1 MYVDPG
7 INTSASNLKWVLP
20 YCKPDLPR
28 VVGALLLFIANNT
41 MALTIPILSGIIV
54 DRVIVGG
61 HVDELP
67 RLCGLMIL
75 MTIIRVGARYGY
87 QMWMERFG
95 QNSVYR
101 LVSDEYEKL
110 HELDFTYFNHTRT
123 GDIMSRLT
131 SDTDA
136 IRHCLSWVSYQ
147 IADCVVMFVG
157 ALCVM
162 FAIDW
167 RLALV
172 LACVT
177 PFIFVLTRGLS
188 THAHPLFFAIR
199 NSLASLNSMVEE
211 NIEGNRVVK
220 AFVREPYETEKFDEH
235 NDDYMQCN
243 MALAYNSRK
252 YMPWL
257 DGLGFSLQLITLGL
271 GGFLVIKGYM
281 TLGNL
286 VSFNSFLWMIDGP
299 VRQSGWLINDWQR
312 FNASCIKIRKLLTEQ
327 PRIVEKPDAVEA
339 VKQAVTIVEQ
349 VKHDDEAT
357 GATGAPVASGT
368 SGAQQS
374 TERKSCPLHIKG
386 DIRFDHV
393 SFAFPDDPETP
404 ILKDLDFTVPAGSK
418 LGILGETGAGKS
430 TLVSLIS
437 RFYDPTVGHVLI
449 DGIDARDWPLTT
461 LRSQV
466 CIVAQDTF
474 LFSDTIG
481 GNISTNAG
489 GMRTVKYGVTRDYVR
504 GLEVVL
510 ADGTVMQVGG
520 KQVKDA
526 SGISLKHLLIGSEGT
541 LAVIT
546 KCLLRLV
553 PKPEASLSV
562 LVPYAD
568 LKTGIQS
575 VLTILRAN
583 ANPTAVEFMERKVVA
598 LGERFCGV
606 SYPRPDAGSYILLTF
621 DGRSEEV
628 TANAAR
634 VCSLA
639 LQNGALDF
647 IELSDARQCA
657 DIWRVRG
664 ALVKAVEAV
673 SEQEPVDI
681 VVPISRTAD
690 FIRFISD
697 LEARS
702 GMQMVSFGHAGDGNV
717 HLCVV
722 RGERDEETW
731 QRELHENMDRAYAEA
746 YRLGGVASGEHGI
759 GLSKRPYFLR
769 QTAKENL
776 QAMNAI
782 KTALDPQHILN
793 NGKSYLT
800 GGNNNAGTF

>member
-61 HVDELP
+61 HADELP

-327 PRIVEKPDAVEA
+327 PRIVEKPDAAEA

-349 VKHDDEAT
+349 VKHDDE
-357 GATGAPVASGT
+357 ATGAPVASGT

-404 ILKDLDFTVPAGSK
+404 ILKDLGFTVPAGSK

-481 GNISTNAG
+481 GNIGFGASDDSDDRYIQKMAQIAGADNFIRSMPQGYDTVVGERGVGLSGGQKQRVAIGSALMCGKDLIIFDEPTSGLDRYHMEQVGELLRQLASQGKAILVVTHDEELAAGWCDRIVNLGADDSGNNGSHVSNPDASSPSPNASTNFATTSTHE
-489 GMRTVKYGVTRDYVR
+489 R
-504 GLEVVL
+504 
-510 ADGTVMQVGG
+510 
-520 KQVKDA
+520 
-526 SGISLKHLLIGSEGT
+526 
-541 LAVIT
+541 
-546 KCLLRLV
+546 
-553 PKPEASLSV
+553 
-562 LVPYAD
+562 
-568 LKTGIQS
+568 
-575 VLTILRAN
+575 N
-583 ANPTAVEFMERKVVA
+583 A
-598 LGERFCGV
+598 
-606 SYPRPDAGSYILLTF
+606 
-621 DGRSEEV
+621 
-628 TANAAR
+628 
-634 VCSLA
+634 
-639 LQNGALDF
+639 Q
-647 IELSDARQCA
+647 
-657 DIWRVRG
+657 
-664 ALVKAVEAV
+664 
-673 SEQEPVDI
+673 
-681 VVPISRTAD
+681 
-690 FIRFISD
+690 
-697 LEARS
+697 
-702 GMQMVSFGHAGDGNV
+702 
-717 HLCVV
+717 
-722 RGERDEETW
+722 
-731 QRELHENMDRAYAEA
+731 
-746 YRLGGVASGEHGI
+746 
-759 GLSKRPYFLR
+759 
-769 QTAKENL
+769 
-776 QAMNAI
+776 
-782 KTALDPQHILN
+782 
-793 NGKSYLT
+793 
-800 GGNNNAGTF
+800 